1 MDAENI
7 GIAIKQE
14 RKRLNVTA
22 EALSGAS
29 GISRVTLHRIEKGEG
44 ASSLN
49 SYLAVFDA
57 LNLELT
63 LAEKVKEGSRQ
74 LNPDDFI
81 PVIIRLKDYPELKKL
96 SWHITGRDYLKPFE
110 AHAIYERNSRHFDE
124 NEMAESEKLLMA
136 NLNRAFS

>member
-1 MDAENI
+1 MDALNI
-7 GIAIKQE
+7 GKTIKEE

-49 SYLAVFDA
+49 SYLAVVDA

-63 LAEKVKEGSRQ
+63 LAKKVKEGSRQ
-74 LNPDDFI
+74 LNPEDFI

-96 SWHITGRDYLKPFE
+96 AWHITGRDYLKPFE
-110 AHAIYERNSRHFDE
+110 AHAMYERNARHLDE
-124 NEMAESEKLLMA
+124 NDMTRAERLLMA
-136 NLNRAFS
+136 NLNRAFA

>member
-1 MDAENI
+1 MDAVKI
-7 GIAIKQE
+7 GKAIKQE

-49 SYLAVFDA
+49 SYLAVVAA

-63 LAEKVKEGSRQ
+63 LTDTVKEETRKVNQEDS
-74 LNPDDFI
+74 I
-81 PVIIRLKDYPELKKL
+81 PVIIRLEDYPELKRL

-110 AHAIYERNSRHFDE
+110 AHAMYERNARHLDE
-124 NEMAESEKLLMA
+124 NDMTESEKLLMV
-136 NLNRAFS
+136 NLNRAFA

>member
-1 MDAENI
+1 MNAVDI
-7 GIAIKQE
+7 GKAIKQE
-14 RKRLNVTA
+14 RKRLSVTA

-49 SYLAVFDA
+49 SYLAVVDA

>member
-29 GISRVTLHRIEKGEG
+29 GISRVTLHRIETGEG

-49 SYLAVFDA
+49 SYLAVVDA

>member
-1 MDAENI
+1 MDAKNI

-44 ASSLN
+44 GSSLN
-49 SYLAVFDA
+49 SYLAVVAA

-63 LAEKVKEGSRQ
+63 LTDTSKVGARKVDQEDS
-74 LNPDDFI
+74 I
-81 PVIIRLKDYPELKKL
+81 PVIIRLDDYPELKKL

-110 AHAIYERNSRHFDE
+110 AHAMYERNVRHLDE
-124 NEMAESEKLLMA
+124 NDMTRAERLLMA
-136 NLNRAFS
+136 NLNRAFA